1 MLAVKHTIS
10 FEELRNASAEQR
22 ERMLTELGNAAD
34 GPANGE
40 VERIDSEIRE
50 YERRYEVSSER
61 MLEELAAGTR
71 KETAEI
77 ASWLMRLRIRE
88 RLGAVQAG

>member
-1 MLAVKHTIS
+1 MKHAVS
-10 FEELRNASAEQR
+10 FEELRNASPQDR
-22 ERMLTELGNAAD
+22 ERMLAEVGHAA
-34 GPANGE
+34 GQPPNGE
-40 VERIDSEIRE
+40 VERLDSEIRE

-61 MLEELAAGTR
+61 MQRELAEGTR

-88 RLGAVQAG
+88 RLGASRR